1 MYRTNR
7 TIAMK
12 ELEEIDI
19 KILKILLKD
28 GRTNFTNVARQCN
41 VSKDVIW
48 THYKDLKKA
57 GIIVGATIQFNFQKF
72 GYNGFAMIMLNVES
86 QDLSDVFGRVSTI
99 PDVYAFRY
107 YNSNYN
113 IAAISTLKNLSDLE
127 RVKQIINKENKI
139 NEFKTQ
145 LWIDVRN
152 IPENIL
158 EDHENQNEYVNP
170 QINTKIN
177 PAKIDEIDLQIIN
190 ALTINGRLAFRKIAQ
205 QIGTTTA
212 TVARRYEKLKEN
224 NFIKVSIQINFLEMG
239 YQNILEISLALADQ
253 NEANEMANKLS
264 KIPGVTYLVKIS
276 GNYDMSVVA
285 LVKDCKN
292 IVEISDQII
301 KIPNIKK
308 MEATLRRLPAIW
320 PGPRQFISTF

>member
-1 MYRTNR
+1 M
-7 TIAMK
+7 
-12 ELEEIDI
+12 
-19 KILKILLKD
+19 
-28 GRTNFTNVARQCN
+28 
-41 VSKDVIW
+41 SKDVIW
-48 THYKDLKKA
+48 THYKELKKA
-57 GIIVGATIQFNFQKF
+57 GIIVGATIQYNFQKF
-72 GYNGFAMIMLNVES
+72 GYSGFAMILLNVES
-86 QDLSDVFGRVSTI
+86 QNLTDVFNCISKI

-107 YNSNYN
+107 YNSTYN
-113 IAAISTLKNLSDLE
+113 IAAISTLKSLNDLE
-127 RVKQIINKENKI
+127 RVKQVINKENKI

-158 EDHENQNEYVNP
+158 ADPESQNEDAGSQVNT
-170 QINTKIN
+170 QKN
-177 PAKIDEIDLQIIN
+177 PRKIDEIDMQIIN

-212 TVARRYEKLKEN
+212 TVARRYAKLKGN

-292 IVEISDQII
+292 IVEISDKIIQIP
-301 KIPNIKK
+301 KHKK
-308 MEATLRRLPAIW
+308 DGSNTKTTSSYLAW
-320 PGPRQFISTF
+320 STTVYIYLLKMLIVK

>member
-1 MYRTNR
+1 MYPPIKA
-7 TIAMK
+7 IAMK
-12 ELEEIDI
+12 KLEEIDT

-28 GRTNFTNVARQCN
+28 GRTNFTAIARNCK

-48 THYKDLKKA
+48 THYKELKKV
-57 GIIVGATIQFNFQKF
+57 GIIVGATIQYNFQKF
-72 GYNGFAMIMLNVES
+72 GYNGFAMIMLSVES
-86 QDLSDVFGRVSTI
+86 QNLTNVFSRISNI
-99 PDVYAFRY
+99 SDVYAFRF
-107 YNSNYN
+107 YNSTYN
-113 IAAISTLKNLSDLE
+113 IAAISTLKNLSELE
-127 RVKQIINKENKI
+127 HVKQVINKENKI

-158 EDHENQNEYVNP
+158 ADPESQNDDVGCQVNT
-170 QINTKIN
+170 QKN
-177 PAKIDEIDLQIIN
+177 PARIDEIDVQIIN
-190 ALTINGRLAFRKIAQ
+190 ALTINGRLAFRTIAQ

-224 NFIKVSIQINFLEMG
+224 NFIKVSIQVNFLEMG
-239 YQNILEISLALADQ
+239 YQNILEISLAIADQ
-253 NEANEMANKLS
+253 NEVNEMTNKLS

-276 GNYDMSVVA
+276 GNYDISVVA

-301 KIPNIKK
+301 KIPNIKR